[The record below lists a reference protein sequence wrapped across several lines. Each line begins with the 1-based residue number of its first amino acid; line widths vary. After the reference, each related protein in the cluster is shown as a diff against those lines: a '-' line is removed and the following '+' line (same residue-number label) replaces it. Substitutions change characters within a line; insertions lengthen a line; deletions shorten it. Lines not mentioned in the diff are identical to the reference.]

1 MRTLIIILIGI
12 IAAAVVSLSQ
22 GHTAAAPLLQQC
34 TQVEITSPPAEAEL
48 RGIVTIEGSAS
59 IGDFQFY
66 KVEYS
71 TADQPDLWR
80 AVSQTYN
87 RPVIAGV
94 LDRWNTPALPDG
106 EYSLKLTAVDN
117 RGQEVCRYLVR
128 NLTIANTQPT
138 ATLTPEAPPTLPG
151 PTVTATP
158 RATATP
164 APPTPTPTI
173 VAIIPTRQPILP
185 DLDTIR
191 DTVQDAFDVAALEQ
205 LFLLGA
211 GTTAAIFIVVGLVSL
226 LRRLI

>member
-1 MRTLIIILIGI
+1 MRTLIIALFGTWLVAGI
-12 IAAAVVSLSQ
+12 AFGLS
-22 GHTAAAPLLQQC
+22 TTEAAPNYQQC
-34 TQVEITSPPAEAEL
+34 TQVEITSPRPEAEL

-59 IGDFQFY
+59 IGNFQFY

-71 TADQPDLWR
+71 TADQPDFWR

-87 RPVIAGV
+87 QPILNGV

-106 EYSLKLTAVDN
+106 EYNLKLTAVDV
-117 RGQEVCRYLVR
+117 RGQEACRYFVR

-158 RATATP
+158 HATATP
-164 APPTPTPTI
+164 APPTPTPT
-173 VAIIPTRQPILP
+173 VLAIIPTRQPALP
-185 DLDTIR
+185 DLATIR
-191 DTVQDAFDVAALEQ
+191 DTVRSAFDVPRLQ
-205 LFLLGA
+205 DLFLLGA
-211 GTTAAIFIVVGLVSL
+211 GTTTAIFVFIGLISL